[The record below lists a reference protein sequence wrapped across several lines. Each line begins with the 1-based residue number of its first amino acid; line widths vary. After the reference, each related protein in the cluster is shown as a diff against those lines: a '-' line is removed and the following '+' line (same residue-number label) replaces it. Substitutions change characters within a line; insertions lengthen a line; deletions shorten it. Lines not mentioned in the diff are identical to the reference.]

1 MKVYQ
6 LIFRLLQKPWGAE
19 VTLVYQGKL
28 VPATSVSPTQNG
40 KVVITKS
47 SEFFLDKEEMPV
59 VRRGRI
65 VDLR

>member
-6 LIFRLLQKPWGAE
+6 LIFRLLRLNWHAE
-19 VTLVYQGKL
+19 VFLVYEGKL

-47 SEFFLDKEEMPV
+47 SEFFASKEDMPIV
-59 VRRGRI
+59 KPGRI
-65 VDLR
+65 VRLR

>member
-6 LIFRLLQKPWGAE
+6 LIFRLLQMPWRAE
-19 VTLVYQGKL
+19 VTLVYRGQL

-47 SEFFLDKEEMPV
+47 NEFFGDKEDMPV

-65 VDLR
+65 VRLR